1 VVNPWVNMKPAP
13 WRVHMQSWMEIKNMN
28 VRSPFMVVNPDLQ
41 LWMQVE
47 MDVGFMVVHPWL
59 KMGVVMFWQVGVI
72 KTISMDVG
80 CPSMVV

>member
-13 WRVHMQSWMEIKNMN
+13 WLVHMQSWMEIKNMN